1 MHNAWPLNDVGSIL
15 TRDPLCSLVCCARA
29 AAVYDWQCLK
39 SICCLFSALCAH
51 KSTHNIY
58 ATLPVASAWICRLS
72 VSCLLLFFFSS
83 FFLMYLRLCC
93 VNRRSAVP
101 SYFCRYHRL
110 GRFTSGNIRPHTIS
124 LLVLF
129 FCFFFLLSCAGWK
142 HDARLVRPVWVR
154 RRCNYV
160 CFLVFVWCMCVC
172 NRWAVGHHQP
182 HQCWFAAHRP
192 FACQFLR
199 VMYIVQ
205 TVYICPKAQNGD
217 TEGYGIDE

>member
-1 MHNAWPLNDVGSIL
+1 MSAQFSHA
-15 TRDPLCSLVCCARA
+15 TRYVH
-29 AAVYDWQCLK
+29 
-39 SICCLFSALCAH
+39 LCAVRERLRCTTGNVL
-51 KSTHNIY
+51 S
-58 ATLPVASAWICRLS
+58 LFVAYFLLS
-72 VSCLLLFFFSS
+72 VPT
-83 FFLMYLRLCC
+83 
-93 VNRRSAVP
+93 N
-101 SYFCRYHRL
+101 
-110 GRFTSGNIRPHTIS
+110 PHTIYMLRCLLPLHGYVVS
-124 LLVLF
+124 LCLVFCYFF
-129 FCFFFLLSCAGWK
+129 FCFFPNVFALMLCESPFCCAFILLSLSSAGPFHEWKYTSAYNIVVGSVFLFFFLLSCAGWK